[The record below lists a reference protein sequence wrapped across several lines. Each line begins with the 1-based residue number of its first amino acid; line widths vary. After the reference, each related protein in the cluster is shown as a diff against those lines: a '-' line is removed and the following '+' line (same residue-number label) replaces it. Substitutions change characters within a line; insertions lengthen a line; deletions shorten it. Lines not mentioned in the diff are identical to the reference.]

1 MRAPVKAAYVIR
13 FFQLV
18 TEKQLTEA
26 ERELL
31 RIKEKIERTEWNHGY
46 YKALQGMLLA
56 RRGNSDNPTFLATLD
71 LNDKHTLLD
80 LKKEFQEKVESRLYT
95 DYDRGYFSAWTDYV
109 SILKRTSLNPAI
121 PPVQTRTPQ
130 PQQNAH
136 PEANEE
142 TSETSEQAQASLTS
156 WQGQRN

>member
-46 YKALQGMLLA
+46 YKALQGMLLS
-56 RRGNSDNPTFLATLD
+56 RRTNSDNPAFLSTLD
-71 LNDKHTLLD
+71 PNNKRALLD
-80 LKKEFQEKVESRLYT
+80 LKREFQEKVESRLYT

-109 SILKRTSLNPAI
+109 SILKRMSFRPPPA
-121 PPVQTRTPQ
+121 VQAPQ
-130 PQQNAH
+130 PAQAE
-136 PEANEE
+136 PENINVAD
-142 TSETSEQAQASLTS
+142 EQAQASLAD
-156 WQGQRN
+156 WQEPAN

>member
-46 YKALQGMLLA
+46 YKALQGMLVS
-56 RRGNSDNPTFLATLD
+56 RRTNSENPTFLTTLEP
-71 LNDKHTLLD
+71 NNKRALLD

-95 DYDRGYFSAWTDYV
+95 DYDRGFFSAWVDYV
-109 SILKRTSLNPAI
+109 SVLKRMNFKATAI
-121 PPVQTRTPQ
+121 VQTAETTAQ
-130 PQQNAH
+130 P
-136 PEANEE
+136 E
-142 TSETSEQAQASLTS
+142 TVKEVAEQAQASLEN
-156 WQGQRN
+156 WQEQTN

>member
-18 TEKQLTEA
+18 TEKQMTEA

-46 YKALQGMLLA
+46 YKALQGMLIS
-56 RRGNSDNPTFLATLD
+56 RRTNSDNPAFLTTLD
-71 LNDKHTLLD
+71 ANNKRALLD
-80 LKKEFQEKVESRLYT
+80 LKREFQEKVESRLYT

-109 SILKRTSLNPAI
+109 SILKRMNFKPSSTE
-121 PPVQTRTPQ
+121 QTAQPQ
-130 PQQNAH
+130 PITH
-136 PEANEE
+136 PE
-142 TSETSEQAQASLTS
+142 TSEEANAQAQASLTS
-156 WQGQRN
+156 

>member
-18 TEKQLTEA
+18 TDKQLTEA

-31 RIKEKIERTEWNHGY
+31 RIKEKIQRTEWNHGY

-56 RRGNSDNPTFLATLD
+56 RRGNSDNPAFFATID
-71 LNDKHTLLD
+71 PNDKNSLLD
-80 LKKEFQEKVESRLYT
+80 LKREFQGKVESRLYP

-109 SILKRTSLNPAI
+109 SVLKRMSPK
-121 PPVQTRTPQ
+121 PVVTPTQTPQ
-130 PQQNAH
+130 PQENA
-136 PEANEE
+136 NLKLSDEE
-142 TSETSEQAQASLTS
+142 EEEIAEQEQASLAD
-156 WQGQRN
+156 WQEQTN

>member
-46 YKALQGMLLA
+46 YKALQGMLVS
-56 RRGNSDNPTFLATLD
+56 RRTNSDNPTFLTTLEP
-71 LNDKHTLLD
+71 NNKRALLD

-95 DYDRGYFSAWTDYV
+95 DYDRGFFSAWVDYV
-109 SILKRTSLNPAI
+109 SVLKRMNFKAAAT
-121 PPVQTRTPQ
+121 VQTAQSQTTAQ
-130 PQQNAH
+130 P
-136 PEANEE
+136 ETVEE
-142 TSETSEQAQASLTS
+142 VAEQAQASLED
-156 WQGQRN
+156 WQEQTN

>member
-1 MRAPVKAAYVIR
+1 MRAPVKAAFVIR

-46 YKALQGMLLA
+46 YKALQGMLIS
-56 RRGNSDNPTFLATLD
+56 RRTNSDNPAFLTTLD
-71 LNDKHTLLD
+71 ANNKCALLD
-80 LKKEFQEKVESRLYT
+80 LKREFQGKVESRLYT

-109 SILKRTSLNPAI
+109 SILKRMNFKSAAT
-121 PPVQTRTPQ
+121 VQTTQTRPIV
-130 PQQNAH
+130 H
-136 PEANEE
+136 PEIVEE
-142 TSETSEQAQASLTS
+142 TSKPAQASLANWQEETS
-156 WQGQRN
+156 

>member
-46 YKALQGMLLA
+46 YKALQGMLLS
-56 RRGNSDNPTFLATLD
+56 RRGNSDNTTFLATLD
-71 LNDKHTLLD
+71 PNNKRALLD

-95 DYDRGYFSAWTDYV
+95 DYDRGYFSAWADYV
-109 SILKRTSLNPAI
+109 NTLKRMNLKPVTTAQ
-121 PPVQTRTPQ
+121 PVQPQ
-130 PQQNAH
+130 PVAQ
-136 PEANEE
+136 PESVEE
-142 TSETSEQAQASLTS
+142 DAAEEAQASLTN
-156 WQGQRN
+156 WQEQPN

>member
-31 RIKEKIERTEWNHGY
+31 RIKEKIERTDWNHGY
-46 YKALQGMLLA
+46 YKALQGMLAA
-56 RRGNSDNPTFLATLD
+56 RRTNSDNPAFLTTID
-71 LNDKHTLLD
+71 PNNKHALLD
-80 LKKEFQEKVESRLYT
+80 LKREFQEKVESRLYT

-109 SILKRTSLNPAI
+109 SILKRMDLKPSATVQPA
-121 PPVQTRTPQ
+121 QPQ
-130 PQQNAH
+130 PAAQ
-136 PEANEE
+136 PTIVEEAD
-142 TSETSEQAQASLTS
+142 EQAQASLTN
-156 WQGQRN
+156 WQEETN

>member
-46 YKALQGMLLA
+46 YKALQGMLVS
-56 RRGNSDNPTFLATLD
+56 RRTNSDNPTFLATLD
-71 LNDKHTLLD
+71 LNNKRTLLG
-80 LKKEFQEKVESRLYT
+80 LR
-95 DYDRGYFSAWTDYV
+95 R
-109 SILKRTSLNPAI
+109 
-121 PPVQTRTPQ
+121 
-130 PQQNAH
+130 
-136 PEANEE
+136 
-142 TSETSEQAQASLTS
+142 
-156 WQGQRN
+156 

>member
-31 RIKEKIERTEWNHGY
+31 RIKEKMQRTEWNHGY
-46 YKALQGMLLA
+46 YKALQGMLVA
-56 RRGNSDNPTFLATLD
+56 RRTNSDNPAFFTSMD
-71 LNDKHTLLD
+71 PNDKRSLLD
-80 LKKEFQEKVESRLYT
+80 LRKEFQEKVESRLYP

-109 SILKRTSLNPAI
+109 SVLKRMEFK
-121 PPVQTRTPQ
+121 PVTTTHSTQPQ
-130 PQQNAH
+130 PIAE
-136 PEANEE
+136 PDTVEEAAEQTQAPITNWQEE
-142 TSETSEQAQASLTS
+142 TT
-156 WQGQRN
+156 

>member
-46 YKALQGMLLA
+46 YKALQGMLVA
-56 RRGNSDNPTFLATLD
+56 KRTNSDNPAFLTIIDPNNKRA
-71 LNDKHTLLD
+71 LLD

-109 SILKRTSLNPAI
+109 STLKRMDFKPAATM
-121 PPVQTRTPQ
+121 QTAQPQ
-130 PQQNAH
+130 PATQ
-136 PEANEE
+136 PTMVEEA
-142 TSETSEQAQASLTS
+142 SEQAQASLTN
-156 WQGQRN
+156 WQEETS

>member
-18 TEKQLTEA
+18 TDKQITEA

-56 RRGNSDNPTFLATLD
+56 RRGNSENPAFFATID
-71 LNDKHTLLD
+71 PNDKRALLG
-80 LKKEFQEKVESRLYT
+80 LKKEFQEKVESRLYP
-95 DYDRGYFSAWTDYV
+95 DYDRGYFSAWTDYMSV
-109 SILKRTSLNPAI
+109 LKRMPPKPAVT
-121 PPVQTRTPQ
+121 PNQTLQ
-130 PQQNAH
+130 PQQNNNSE
-136 PEANEE
+136 PEEE
-142 TSETSEQAQASLTS
+142 EMAEQEQTPLTG
-156 WQGQRN
+156 WQEQTN